1 MLVLNLNRL
10 SKNIISNCHFFL
22 SFQYIASA
30 NEGEYFQSIYTPL
43 MQNCDLNRSTAL
55 KKSSNSFYQKIRS
68 FMIMTLFLLPL
79 ASLFNSYVNLKF

>member
-10 SKNIISNCHFFL
+10 SNNIISNCHFFL

-55 KKSSNSFYQKIRS
+55 KKSF
-68 FMIMTLFLLPL
+68 
-79 ASLFNSYVNLKF
+79 KFILSKNQIIYDNDLIFAPIGITI